1 MPKVE
6 GRVELL
12 SMSMRATSSW
22 NHSEVSVEDM
32 ASVESTDCNVRHGR
46 LSGASRW
53 DPGKG
58 HHKPATRL

>member
-6 GRVELL
+6 GRIELL

-32 ASVESTDCNVRHGR
+32 ASVESTDSNVRHGR
-46 LSGASRW
+46 LFSASR
-53 DPGKG
+53 
-58 HHKPATRL
+58 